1 MRMETDQPDPSGERN
16 ILDFVSSIT
25 DTARQR
31 IEEKLPHGF
40 VRLRVAEAERRQ
52 AQQDIRSV
60 EDIVRELV
68 RNARDAGARNVF
80 VASQKER
87 GRYRRLTVIDDGSG
101 VPADMHQLIFEPR
114 VTSKSKDFEE
124 DRYGVHGRGMALF
137 SIRSRVSDARVISSI
152 SGRGTAISLTVDTS
166 KVPERSDQTT
176 MPRLEHSDGKEDVGG
191 GPHNVPRVLL
201 EMSVD
206 SPGID
211 FYLGSFAD
219 VLATMRRLSSEEGE
233 RVQGV
238 IWSDVIELDD
248 ARELARAATE
258 VLGLHISERNAYR
271 VLKEELLP
279 LPPVYG
285 QASSANGYS
294 QIQKSKTIP
303 GAEKIRIR
311 NPLRRLGKED
321 LEDIENETKRAVG
334 RVLGRYYLR
343 TAGPPRVRKSRGKIT
358 ISFYVTEEGEDD

>member
-52 AQQDIRSV
+52 AQQDIRAV

-152 SGRGTAISLTVDTS
+152 SERGTVISLTVDTS

-206 SPGID
+206 SPESTSTSGH
-211 FYLGSFAD
+211 LPMCWRPCAD
-219 VLATMRRLSSEEGE
+219 S
-233 RVQGV
+233 
-238 IWSDVIELDD
+238 
-248 ARELARAATE
+248 
-258 VLGLHISERNAYR
+258 
-271 VLKEELLP
+271 
-279 LPPVYG
+279 
-285 QASSANGYS
+285 
-294 QIQKSKTIP
+294 
-303 GAEKIRIR
+303 
-311 NPLRRLGKED
+311 LRRKVKGYKGSSGQMSSSLTMQGS
-321 LEDIENETKRAVG
+321 LPVQLQRYSGFIFQRETPTG
-334 RVLGRYYLR
+334 FS
-343 TAGPPRVRKSRGKIT
+343 RKSCCHFNRSMARLHRTTGIPRYRNRKRFREPKRSGYAIL
-358 ISFYVTEEGEDD
+358 